1 MNEEVDELLQKGLE
15 LYQDYFSQG
24 KKEKASLVLRITSM
38 MALRLLDTSEYH
50 KVVCPTCK
58 KQLTVGI
65 DIESVKFNGECLTCD
80 HIRGNEMSE
89 LQVET
94 KEEEIYG

>member
-1 MNEEVDELLQKGLE
+1 MNEEVDKLLQRGLE

-50 KVVCPTCK
+50 KVVCPNCK
-58 KQLTVGI
+58 KQLTDGL
-65 DIESVKFNGECLTCD
+65 DIESVRQSGECLTCD
-80 HIRGNEMSE
+80 HIRGNY
-89 LQVET
+89 LADQRAET
-94 KEEEIYG
+94 EEEIYG